1 MGELQLSVSEL
12 SLQMRQQDRPAHSL
26 HWLHLLHLQHLT
38 TPTAPTLLTTPTL
51 LYSTVQDWAVWSQ
64 RLQRLEQA
72 ALRQSEAA
80 GTTSHDVGLLVPALP
95 RLALQPTYTPTPPHT
110 PHTTSHTPCIRSQVA
125 ELQQL
130 ARQQEGTA
138 ETAAQLRELT
148 TILYKSWATVQQLA
162 ADKAHA
168 AASTAEASP
177 GGRRRLAEASPAA
190 RRPLPKR
197 YDA

>member
-1 MGELQLSVSEL
+1 M
-12 SLQMRQQDRPAHSL
+12 
-26 HWLHLLHLQHLT
+26 
-38 TPTAPTLLTTPTL
+38 
-51 LYSTVQDWAVWSQ
+51 WSQ

-80 GTTSHDVGLLVPALP
+80 GTTSHDVGLLVAAPHRHYIPSDTLT
-95 RLALQPTYTPTPPHT
+95 RFTPSPP
-110 PHTTSHTPCIRSQVA
+110 SHLIHPSIRVQVA

-168 AASTAEASP
+168 TAEASP
-177 GGRRRLAEASPAA
+177 GRRRLAEASPAA
-190 RRPLPKR
+190 ARRVGL

>member
-1 MGELQLSVSEL
+1 M
-12 SLQMRQQDRPAHSL
+12 
-26 HWLHLLHLQHLT
+26 
-38 TPTAPTLLTTPTL
+38 
-51 LYSTVQDWAVWSQ
+51 WSQ

-80 GTTSHDVGLLVPALP
+80 GTTSHDVGVLVAAPRCATYLP
-95 RLALQPTYTPTPPHT
+95 SPPLTPSPLATPP
-110 PHTTSHTPCIRSQVA
+110 PSIRVQVA

-148 TILYKSWATVQQLA
+148 TILYKSWATVQQFA

-168 AASTAEASP
+168 TAEASP
-177 GGRRRLAEASPAA
+177 GRRRLAEASPAA
-190 RRPLPKR
+190 ARRVGL

>member
-1 MGELQLSVSEL
+1 M
-12 SLQMRQQDRPAHSL
+12 
-26 HWLHLLHLQHLT
+26 
-38 TPTAPTLLTTPTL
+38 
-51 LYSTVQDWAVWSQ
+51 WSQ

-95 RLALQPTYTPTPPHT
+95 RLALQPTYTPTPPCT
-110 PHTTSHTPCIRSQVA
+110 PHTSHTPCIRSQVA

>member
-1 MGELQLSVSEL
+1 M
-12 SLQMRQQDRPAHSL
+12 
-26 HWLHLLHLQHLT
+26 
-38 TPTAPTLLTTPTL
+38 
-51 LYSTVQDWAVWSQ
+51 WSQ

-80 GTTSHDVGLLVPALP
+80 GTTSHDVGVLVAAPRCATYLPSP
-95 RLALQPTYTPTPPHT
+95 RLHPHPSHPPTP
-110 PHTTSHTPCIRSQVA
+110 SIRVQVA

-168 AASTAEASP
+168 TAEASP
-177 GGRRRLAEASPAA
+177 GRRRLAEASPAA
-190 RRPLPKR
+190 ARRVGL

>member
-1 MGELQLSVSEL
+1 M
-12 SLQMRQQDRPAHSL
+12 
-26 HWLHLLHLQHLT
+26 
-38 TPTAPTLLTTPTL
+38 
-51 LYSTVQDWAVWSQ
+51 WSQ

-80 GTTSHDVGLLVPALP
+80 GTTSHDVGVLVAAPRCLTYLPSPPLTPSPLATHP
-95 RLALQPTYTPTPPHT
+95 RL
-110 PHTTSHTPCIRSQVA
+110 SIRVQVA

-168 AASTAEASP
+168 TAEASP
-177 GGRRRLAEASPAA
+177 GRRRLAEASPAA
-190 RRPLPKR
+190 ARRVGL

>member
-1 MGELQLSVSEL
+1 M
-12 SLQMRQQDRPAHSL
+12 
-26 HWLHLLHLQHLT
+26 
-38 TPTAPTLLTTPTL
+38 
-51 LYSTVQDWAVWSQ
+51 WSQ

-80 GTTSHDVGLLVPALP
+80 GTTSHDVGVLVAAPRRLTNLP
-95 RLALQPTYTPTPPHT
+95 SPPLHPHPPQRTPP
-110 PHTTSHTPCIRSQVA
+110 SLRVQVA

-168 AASTAEASP
+168 TAEASP
-177 GGRRRLAEASPAA
+177 GKRRLAEASPAA
-190 RRPLPKR
+190 ARRVGL

>member
-1 MGELQLSVSEL
+1 M
-12 SLQMRQQDRPAHSL
+12 
-26 HWLHLLHLQHLT
+26 
-38 TPTAPTLLTTPTL
+38 
-51 LYSTVQDWAVWSQ
+51 
-64 RLQRLEQA
+64 
-72 ALRQSEAA
+72 
-80 GTTSHDVGLLVPALP
+80 
-95 RLALQPTYTPTPPHT
+95 
-110 PHTTSHTPCIRSQVA
+110 QVA

-168 AASTAEASP
+168 ATAEASP
-177 GGRRRLAEASPAA
+177 GRRRPAEASPAA
-190 RRPLPKR
+190 RRRAGL

>member
-1 MGELQLSVSEL
+1 M
-12 SLQMRQQDRPAHSL
+12 
-26 HWLHLLHLQHLT
+26 
-38 TPTAPTLLTTPTL
+38 
-51 LYSTVQDWAVWSQ
+51 WSQ

-80 GTTSHDVGLLVPALP
+80 GTTSHDVGVLVAAPRCATYLP
-95 RLALQPTYTPTPPHT
+95 SPPLTPSPLATPPLPST
-110 PHTTSHTPCIRSQVA
+110 RVQVA

-168 AASTAEASP
+168 TAEASP
-177 GGRRRLAEASPAA
+177 GRRRLAEASPAA
-190 RRPLPKR
+190 ARRVGL

>member
-1 MGELQLSVSEL
+1 M
-12 SLQMRQQDRPAHSL
+12 
-26 HWLHLLHLQHLT
+26 
-38 TPTAPTLLTTPTL
+38 
-51 LYSTVQDWAVWSQ
+51 WSQ

-95 RLALQPTYTPTPPHT
+95 RLALQPTYNPSHT
-110 PHTTSHTPCIRSQVA
+110 LTHPSHPSHHLNTSHTPCIRSQVA

>member
-1 MGELQLSVSEL
+1 MGKLQISVSEL
-12 SLQMRQQDRPAHSL
+12 SLQMRQQAYAAHRPT
-26 HWLHLLHLQHLT
+26 HWLHLTGPALLAALTLPLPSSPGLGGVVAASAEAGAGCPPTERGGGHDLARRGRAGGRTALSHLPPFTPAYTLT
-38 TPTAPTLLTTPTL
+38 PRNPTLP
-51 LYSTVQDWAVWSQ
+51 STRV
-64 RLQRLEQA
+64 
-72 ALRQSEAA
+72 
-80 GTTSHDVGLLVPALP
+80 
-95 RLALQPTYTPTPPHT
+95 
-110 PHTTSHTPCIRSQVA
+110 QVA

-168 AASTAEASP
+168 TAEASP
-177 GGRRRLAEASPAA
+177 GRRRLAEASPAA
-190 RRPLPKR
+190 ARRVGL

>member
-1 MGELQLSVSEL
+1 VVAAPAEARAGCAAAERDGGHDLA
-12 SLQMRQQDRPAHSL
+12 RRGPAGDRADPAHL
-26 HWLHLLHLQHLT
+26 HSF
-38 TPTAPTLLTTPTL
+38 TPL
-51 LYSTVQDWAVWSQ
+51 
-64 RLQRLEQA
+64 
-72 ALRQSEAA
+72 
-80 GTTSHDVGLLVPALP
+80 
-95 RLALQPTYTPTPPHT
+95 YTPYETLTPRTAST
-110 PHTTSHTPCIRSQVA
+110 PYIRVQVA

-168 AASTAEASP
+168 TAEASP
-177 GGRRRLAEASPAA
+177 GRRRLAAEASPAA
-190 RRPLPKR
+190 RRRVGL

>member
-1 MGELQLSVSEL
+1 M
-12 SLQMRQQDRPAHSL
+12 
-26 HWLHLLHLQHLT
+26 
-38 TPTAPTLLTTPTL
+38 
-51 LYSTVQDWAVWSQ
+51 WSQ

-80 GTTSHDVGLLVPALP
+80 GTTSHDVGVLVAAPRCLTNLPSPGLTPSPLATHP
-95 RLALQPTYTPTPPHT
+95 RL
-110 PHTTSHTPCIRSQVA
+110 SIRVQVA

-168 AASTAEASP
+168 TAEASP
-177 GGRRRLAEASPAA
+177 GKRRLAEASPAA
-190 RRPLPKR
+190 ARRVGL